1 MFYGSKE
8 VASNKGHHQF
18 FRNNNN
24 NNKKKKKE
32 EESRRR
38 ICEDGANDGLR
49 IFSHHLS
56 QATIKESP

>member
-1 MFYGSKE
+1 MKYGSK
-8 VASNKGHHQF
+8 VASKGHHQF
-18 FRNNNN
+18 FRNNN

-49 IFSHHLS
+49 IFSHRLS